1 MNPELLRNLWLQFS
15 PHRIIAA
22 PLILGAV
29 FALAAFATDS
39 WEVVGSAAAG
49 AYAVI
54 AYLWGTRRAVN
65 VLADEIAAGTWDGQR
80 MSSIDP
86 WTMAWGKLLG
96 GTSYVWYCALFSLA
110 TYAAA
115 EIESGRGSALA
126 VNLPIKITGA
136 LLAQATAL
144 LLVLVLV
151 GKGRRLSRRTV
162 AFAQGGAL
170 LVGIFGV
177 TSVLLPSL
185 TERLGFGVVDKIT
198 WFGFVFPSSD
208 FTLLTQVL
216 FLGWAVAAVYRLM
229 AGELQV
235 RQQPWVWLSFTL
247 FLILYDQG
255 LLVLGRND
263 ALSLR
268 LLPALLAAIPLYYL
282 ALFAQSNDIIRYRWL
297 SHHLRR
303 ANWRNVFSLL
313 PLWVPS
319 LLVAA
324 ALSIVVAMLAKSD
337 MQSLADV
344 ERVARIWDAPMP
356 SGNLAT
362 AIALILFMLRDL
374 GIVLLI
380 NFAKRPQASD
390 LAAILYLIVLYG
402 ICGGLVAA
410 AGATSLLPL
419 FWPGVGRSASVVVL
433 APFIEVILVA
443 FLLQRRWAAQS
454 RALQLRPAA

>member
-1 MNPELLRNLWLQFS
+1 
-15 PHRIIAA
+15 
-22 PLILGAV
+22 
-29 FALAAFATDS
+29 
-39 WEVVGSAAAG
+39 
-49 AYAVI
+49 
-54 AYLWGTRRAVN
+54 
-65 VLADEIAAGTWDGQR
+65 
-80 MSSIDP
+80 
-86 WTMAWGKLLG
+86 
-96 GTSYVWYCALFSLA
+96 
-110 TYAAA
+110 
-115 EIESGRGSALA
+115 
-126 VNLPIKITGA
+126 
-136 LLAQATAL
+136 
-144 LLVLVLV
+144 
-151 GKGRRLSRRTV
+151 
-162 AFAQGGAL
+162 
-170 LVGIFGV
+170 
-177 TSVLLPSL
+177 
-185 TERLGFGVVDKIT
+185 
-198 WFGFVFPSSD
+198 
-208 FTLLTQVL
+208 
-216 FLGWAVAAVYRLM
+216 
-229 AGELQV
+229 
-235 RQQPWVWLSFTL
+235 
-247 FLILYDQG
+247 
-255 LLVLGRND
+255 
-263 ALSLR
+263 